1 VLELKSE
8 ALDRIAGRAGQQ
20 IGICGKSLFADST
33 GAIYWPAEQAL
44 LVADLQLAKAS
55 THPTAGASLPAYD
68 TRETLIRLAE
78 SIDRYQPR
86 CVIALGDSLHDASA
100 ADRIAPDDLERLSIL
115 HEDRQWIWVS
125 GKHNHKHN
133 QKSAARFGGRA
144 ADEIKLGGITL
155 RHRPAT
161 GSITP
166 EIAGSM
172 HPAARLSLYGTA
184 IRRPCFVGNGR
195 RLIMPAFGAF
205 TGGLNVLDDAFL
217 PLFGNGGLAVWM
229 LGQEGLYAV
238 ATRLLCRD

>member
-8 ALDRIAGRAGQQ
+8 PLGPRAGRAGQQ
-20 IGICGKSLFADST
+20 IGICGKSLLADST

-44 LVADLQLAKAS
+44 LVADLHLAKALA
-55 THPTAGASLPAYD
+55 PATAGALPASYD

-78 SIDRYQPR
+78 SIDRFQPR
-86 CVIALGDSLHDASA
+86 CVIALGDPLPEANA
-100 ADRIAPDDLERLSIL
+100 AHGIAPDDLERLSIL
-115 HEDRQWIWVS
+115 HENRQWIWVS
-125 GKHNHKHN
+125 DKHDHKDT
-133 QKSAARFGGRA
+133 ARLGGRV

-161 GSITP
+161 GSIAP

-172 HPAARLSLYGTA
+172 HPAARLSLYGTS

-205 TGGLNVLDDAFL
+205 SGGLNVLDDAFL